1 MEMQNEYINLVVLG
15 SFNPAILTHDFLI
28 QECGLDIAGEPSAQI
43 PNMPVVATVE
53 YDSLSF
59 FADLGR
65 LQITEK
71 NCSDPKSSRIPSY
84 LKTYLEK
91 LPHTP
96 LTKCGANFSYS
107 LSVDTSK
114 LESLAHWLKEDRQKF
129 CETLQLE
136 EVDLD
141 VSFVVNKGTEA
152 IKSWVVGTKVR
163 EYDAYTKMRVATLS
177 RSDANTTIDFNYEIT
192 GLDADKDLLRGVTV
206 DYPKVVDEFMNQIEM
221 ILPE

>member
-1 MEMQNEYINLVVLG
+1 MENEYINVVVLG

-43 PNMPVVATVE
+43 PSMPVVATLE
-53 YDSLSF
+53 YDSSLSF

-71 NCSDPKSSRIPSY
+71 NCSDPKSSRIASY

-141 VSFVVNKGTEA
+141 VSFVLNKGTET
-152 IKSWVVGTKVR
+152 IKSWLLGTKVV
-163 EYDAYTKMRVATLS
+163 EYNAYTKMRVTTVS
-177 RSDANTTIDFNYEIT
+177 RSDANTTIDFNYEIA
-192 GLDADKDLLRGVTV
+192 GLDGNKDLLRGVTV
-206 DYPKVVDEFMNQIEM
+206 DYPKVVDAFMSQIQR